1 MRAAS
6 GEPPSRDCLWEP
18 RTRNSLAE
26 TPPADQQCS
35 GLSELMLAGRWTCW
49 LSIWILSGADRELVQ
64 CTNFIP
70 NKESE
75 KLLRIRTWNLINCHL
90 TE

>member
-1 MRAAS
+1 MAVYS
-6 GEPPSRDCLWEP
+6 STGPIYYSKF
-18 RTRNSLAE
+18 TY
-26 TPPADQQCS
+26 CS
-35 GLSELMLAGRWTCW
+35 MYSM
-49 LSIWILSGADRELVQ
+49 WILSGADRELVQ
-64 CTNFIP
+64 CAKFIP